1 MRFLLLLPVAGALAL
16 SACAQQVPK
25 IAYGDPQPAHLIA
38 PPPPPVRLVKLPEP
52 LPLPDQLK
60 KLPPAMAYRQPAQ
73 PANPVARV
81 AAANA
86 AARINPTRDGYINA
100 MQVFPWSTGALYE
113 IYASPLHVTD
123 IALQPGER
131 LISIAAGDTVQ
142 WKIGNTTSGSGPT
155 TQVHVLV
162 KPISA
167 DLPMN
172 NIVIMTNRRAYHLE
186 IHPTKQTYMAAVSW
200 NYPQDDLLALK
211 AQNTAATDYASTV
224 AASDVDLAD
233 LHFRYRI
240 SGDHPPWR
248 PVQVFDDGSKVYI
261 QFPPGIAQGDM
272 PPLFILGASGGKAE
286 IVNYRVRG
294 NTMIVDRLFAGAEL
308 RLGAGPQQIVRIT
321 RTDGSS
327 G

>member
-1 MRFLLLLPVAGALAL
+1 MKLSLLLAGGAALAL
-16 SACAQQVPK
+16 SACAQPVPK
-25 IAYGDPQPAHLIA
+25 IAYDNPQPAHLVA
-38 PPPPPVRLVKLPEP
+38 PPPPPVQVVTLPEP
-52 LPLPDQLK
+52 LPLPGQLK
-60 KLPPAMAYRQPAQ
+60 RLPPATANRLPPQ

-81 AAANA
+81 ALANA

-100 MQVFPWSTGALYE
+100 MQVFPWSDGALYE

-123 IALQPGER
+123 IALQPGEH

-142 WKIGNTTSGSGPT
+142 WKIGNTTSGAAADQ
-155 TQVHVLV
+155 QVHVLV

-172 NIVIMTNRRAYHLE
+172 NIVIMTDRRAYHLE
-186 IHPTKQTYMAAVSW
+186 VHPTKDTYMAAVSW
-200 NYPQDDLLALK
+200 NYPQDDLLALRT
-211 AQNTAATDYASTV
+211 QNAAATDYANTV
-224 AASDVDLAD
+224 AANDVNIAA

-240 SGDHPPWR
+240 SGDDPPWR
-248 PVQVFDDGSKVYI
+248 PVQVFDDGSKVYV

-272 PPLFILGASGGKAE
+272 PPLFILGAPGGKAE

-294 NTMIVDRLFAGAEL
+294 NTMIVDRLFAAAEL
-308 RLGAGPQQIVRIT
+308 RLGAGPQQVVRIT
-321 RTDGSS
+321 RTDGH